1 MSDRI
6 HPKMQNRLSEDLRY
20 LNVLEL
26 ASLLGISRLTVYDW
40 VGQRRIP
47 YFKAGRSLRFD
58 RVQIDKWIK
67 STSYVPRLK
76 DVFLGRARPRKAKP
90 KPPQTAPLSGPQTK
104 PAREGLPRRRIAR
117 LVPEGFKVVHRRRQK
132 RSSRS
137 A

>member
-1 MSDRI
+1 MSDRT
-6 HPKMQNRLSEDLRY
+6 HPKMQNRLPEDMRY

-90 KPPQTAPLSGPQTK
+90 KPPHTEPLSRPRTK

-117 LVPEGFKVVHRRRQK
+117 LVPEGFRVVHRRRK
-132 RSSRS
+132 RRSSRG

>member
-1 MSDRI
+1 MSDRA
-6 HPKMQNRLSEDLRY
+6 HPKMQNRLPEGMRY
-20 LNVLEL
+20 LNILEV

-58 RVQIDKWIK
+58 RVQIEKWIK

-90 KPPQTAPLSGPQTK
+90 KAPQTEPLSGPRTK

-117 LVPEGFKVVHRRRQK
+117 LVPEGIKVVHRRRK
-132 RSSRS
+132 RRSSRG